1 MRLNIQ
7 LSIGICLLLAL
18 SVAGCRKELRTD
30 NGLSGNYDA
39 TNGNSEEEKNAS
51 VKAIGGPYSDWS
63 GKVSVVLVS
72 KDVGPGDLVQGD
84 VAVPDDYVLVGG
96 GAYNYQGEPGSFL
109 TASYP
114 GSDLKTWYI
123 ESKGRP
129 GVTPYYLACYAIGLK
144 IQGIS
149 SAQLKDYIKLVS
161 ATSGV
166 ASKPSAS
173 ASLTGTGYTLIGGG
187 AKVNWSGAGNF
198 LTDSHPFGTE
208 NAWYVASKDHITS
221 APASITAYAI
231 GILKDIPN
239 FGSLDIGSDIATLV
253 PQCLSVNEGSVEA
266 KIPQGWVL
274 TCPGG
279 AARYRQYGRMIIG
292 MYPSMSFSSSSAL
305 LKTGSSQQWD
315 CGESTVYAMRIQKTK

>member
-1 MRLNIQ
+1 MKIQ
-7 LSIGICLLLAL
+7 LSIALCFLLAL
-18 SVAGCRKELRTD
+18 SVAGCRKELKTGKD
-30 NGLSGNYDA
+30 LSEA
-39 TNGNSEEEKNAS
+39 AEKN
-51 VKAIGGPYSDWS
+51 VKAEKNVSALSVAGPFTDWS

-72 KDVGPGDLVQGD
+72 TDFGPGDLVQGS
-84 VAVPDDYVLVGG
+84 VTVPDDYVLVGG

-114 GSDLKTWYI
+114 SSDLKTWYI

-144 IQGIS
+144 IEGLS
-149 SAQLKDYIKLVS
+149 SADLRNYIRLTS

-166 ASKPSAS
+166 AAHPSAT

-198 LTDSHPFGTE
+198 LTDSHPAGTD
-208 NAWYVASKDHITS
+208 NAWYVESKDHITS

-231 GILKDIPN
+231 GIMKNIPN
-239 FGSLDIGSDIATLV
+239 FGTLDIGSDVATLV
-253 PQCLSVNEGSVEA
+253 PQCLSVNEGSIAVT
-266 KIPQGWVL
+266 IPQGWVL

-279 AARYRQYGRMIIG
+279 AAKYRQSGRMIIG
-292 MYPSMSFSSSSAL
+292 MYPTINFSNSKANL
-305 LKTGSSQQWD
+305 YTGSSQQWD
-315 CGESTVYAMRIQKTK
+315 CGESTVYAMRIQKLR

>member
-1 MRLNIQ
+1 MKIQ
-7 LSIGICLLLAL
+7 LSIAVCFLLAL
-18 SVAGCRKELRTD
+18 SVAGCRKELKTGKGPSD
-30 NGLSGNYDA
+30 SFNAADKNA
-39 TNGNSEEEKNAS
+39 KVEKNVSALS
-51 VKAIGGPYSDWS
+51 VAGPFTDWS

-72 KDVGPGDLVQGD
+72 TDFGPGDLVQGS
-84 VAVPDDYVLVGG
+84 VTVPDDYVLVGG

-109 TASYP
+109 TGSYP
-114 GSDLKTWYI
+114 SSDLRTWYI

-144 IQGIS
+144 IEGLS
-149 SAQLKDYIKLVS
+149 SADLRNYIRLTS

-166 ASKPSAS
+166 ASQPSAS
-173 ASLTGTGYTLIGGG
+173 ASLTGSGYTLIGGG

-198 LTDSHPFGTE
+198 LTDSHPAGTD

-221 APASITAYAI
+221 SPASITAYAI
-231 GILKDIPN
+231 GITKDIPN
-239 FGSLDIGSDIATLV
+239 FGTLDIGSDLATLV
-253 PQCLSVNEGSVEA
+253 PQCLSVNEGSIAV

-292 MYPSMSFSSSSAL
+292 MYPTLNFSSSSAN

-315 CGESTVYAMRIQKTK
+315 CGESTVYAMRIQKLR